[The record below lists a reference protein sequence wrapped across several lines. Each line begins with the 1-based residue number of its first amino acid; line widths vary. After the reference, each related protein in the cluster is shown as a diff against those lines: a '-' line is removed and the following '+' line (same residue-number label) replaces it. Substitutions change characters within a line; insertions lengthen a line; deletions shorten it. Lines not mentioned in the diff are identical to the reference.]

1 MDIAFTDREL
11 DVMGVLWDLGS
22 ATVSEVRD
30 RLQDDLAYTTVL
42 TVLQKME
49 QKGHVRHEQQ
59 GRAYR
64 YSSLVGRDVAG
75 RRALRRIASRVFGG
89 SADLLLAELV
99 SDREISDEMLHR
111 MREVLN
117 DRLEERSK

>member
-1 MDIAFTDREL
+1 MFTDREL

-30 RLQDDLAYTTVL
+30 RLQDGLAYTTVL
-42 TVLQKME
+42 TVLQKLE
-49 QKGHVRHEQQ
+49 QKGHVRHEEQ

-64 YSSLVGRDVAG
+64 YYSLVGREVAG
-75 RRALRRIASRVFGG
+75 RCALRKIAAKVFGG
-89 SADLLLAELV
+89 SRERMMGELV
-99 SDREISDEMLHR
+99 SDPELSDEMLHR

-117 DRLEERSK
+117 DCLEERRK